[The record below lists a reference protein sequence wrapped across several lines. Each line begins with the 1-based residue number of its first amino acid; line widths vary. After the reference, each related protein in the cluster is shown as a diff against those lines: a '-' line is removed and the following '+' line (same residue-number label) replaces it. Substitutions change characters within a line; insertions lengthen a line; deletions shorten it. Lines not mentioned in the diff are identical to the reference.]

1 MSSTAPPPPEETE
14 ALVTPVTIHFRK
26 NAMGLPKR
34 TIRVCRMSA
43 TAAHS
48 GKDLESLAYEKR
60 ISQHALR
67 AAGQPGKYSMLSILN
82 RNKQAVGLDI
92 GSSALK
98 AVELRSS
105 RKGLYELVSLG
116 MEELSPDCIVDG
128 VIISKLPVADGIN
141 KIFSQQ
147 RIKNKNVST
156 SISGHSVIVKKI
168 SLPVQSDDDLAESI
182 RWEAEQY
189 IPFDIADVNLD
200 YQVLGENSGTGNLDI
215 LLVAVKKDK
224 ITDYTSVIK
233 MAGKTP
239 ILIDVDAFALQNAY
253 EINYEPSGSETVAL
267 LDIGAST
274 MTINICSGTD
284 FLFTRDVGV
293 GGYQYTEFMQKEF
306 NLSYPQAQALK
317 HGQPVEG
324 IDPSDAGHVIESVT
338 EIICLEI
345 QKTYDFFKSTTTVDR
360 IDRMIVSGGAAHTPG
375 LIETLARKFEIPT
388 EKFNSFKKITF
399 DPKRFS
405 PSMIAERAP
414 DLAIAVGLAIRSV
427 EE

>member
-1 MSSTAPPPPEETE
+1 MFT
-14 ALVTPVTIHFRK
+14 V
-26 NAMGLPKR
+26 
-34 TIRVCRMSA
+34 
-43 TAAHS
+43 
-48 GKDLESLAYEKR
+48 
-60 ISQHALR
+60 
-67 AAGQPGKYSMLSILN
+67 LN
-82 RNKQAVGLDI
+82 RNKQVVGLDI

-98 AVELRSS
+98 SAELRPI
-105 RKGLYELVSLG
+105 RGGGFELLSLG
-116 MEELSPDCIVDG
+116 IEELSPDCIVDG
-128 VIISKLPVADGIN
+128 VIISKIPVSDAIN
-141 KIFSQQ
+141 RIFTQQ
-147 RIKNKNVST
+147 NIKNHFINT

-168 SLPVQSDDDLAESI
+168 SLPVQSEEDLAESI

-200 YQVLGENSGTGNLDI
+200 YLVLSENTGTGNLDL

-239 ILIDVDAFALQNAY
+239 VIVDVVAFALQNAY
-253 EINYEPSGSETVAL
+253 EINYEPTGKNIVAL

-274 MTINICSGTD
+274 MTFNIVSGTD

-293 GGYQYTEFMQKEF
+293 GGRQYTEFIQKEF
-306 NLSYPQAQALK
+306 NLNYNQAQSLK
-317 HGQPVEG
+317 HGEPIED
-324 IDPSDAGHVIESVT
+324 IDPAKARQVIESVT

-345 QKTYDFFKSTTTVDR
+345 QKTYDFFKSTTTVDH

-388 EKFNSFKKITF
+388 EKFDSFRKIKF

-405 PSMIAERAP
+405 ASMIAERAP
-414 DLAIAVGLAIRSV
+414 DLAIAIGLALRSA
-427 EE
+427 ED